1 MVLVMDLVV
10 IIFVAVKAN
19 DMVSTSFQPSSPQT
33 SLPHPSELDHVPL
46 STCLKEKIESW
57 KECKKKTLKPIKIV
71 QRRVFNI
78 ALAKCM
84 HPLDPMRW
92 KARKAALQCLRNYG
106 SKKFDFEGCLYIWYI
121 KAACP
126 KGQRRFYRK
135 SMSSNFWCVN
145 IILAKNHF

>member
-1 MVLVMDLVV
+1 MDLVV

-46 STCLKEKIESW
+46 STCLKE
-57 KECKKKTLKPIKIV
+57 KTLKPIKIV

-121 KAACP
+121 
-126 KGQRRFYRK
+126 
-135 SMSSNFWCVN
+135 
-145 IILAKNHF
+145 